1 MDDVEKKSL
10 TKDGMSKELANKEY
24 NPEEKEVRFQ
34 YSFEELNDA

>member
-10 TKDGMSKELANKEY
+10 TKDEINKEMANKEY

-34 YSFEELNDA
+34 YSLKLLNQG

>member
-10 TKDGMSKELANKEY
+10 TKDDINKEKAHKEY

-34 YSFEELNDA
+34 FLLKLLNPG